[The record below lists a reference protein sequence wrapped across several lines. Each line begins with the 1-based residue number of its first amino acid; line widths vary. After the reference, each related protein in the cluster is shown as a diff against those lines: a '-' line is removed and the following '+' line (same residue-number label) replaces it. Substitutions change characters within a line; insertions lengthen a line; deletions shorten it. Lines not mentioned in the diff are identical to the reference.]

1 MEDYKKFVGISA
13 FPDFTIKS
21 KEMTLEKS
29 TTQGFDA
36 PAAVFY
42 DVPTGKHSLEIW
54 SKLYLPQMNAQYL
67 VFHEFTHIWDAEV
80 YSLKDKVKHMSNKGY
95 TEFHAAQVD
104 FMRILGAR
112 NIYEP
117 FSFDMG
123 QRIETYSGTKKAKD
137 FVEMPLNLATELITR
152 SDFPANIET
161 LATTL
166 ATIFNYYGR
175 RSICKMYAD
184 NYAADSDTS
193 TIAYFLGA
201 DTIKALDAYMLGW
214 FDKNKVSLIDKLY
227 KKMVLTFVSKYN
239 LS

>member
-1 MEDYKKFVGISA
+1 
-13 FPDFTIKS
+13 
-21 KEMTLEKS
+21 MTLEKS

-54 SKLYLPQMNAQYL
+54 SKLNLPQMNAQYL

-123 QRIETYSGTKKAKD
+123 QRIETFGGTKKAKD

-161 LATTL
+161 LATTM
-166 ATIFNYYGR
+166 ATIFKYYCIFLR
-175 RSICKMYAD
+175 RRYNKSIRCVYAG
-184 NYAADSDTS
+184 
-193 TIAYFLGA
+193 L
-201 DTIKALDAYMLGW
+201 
-214 FDKNKVSLIDKLY
+214 V
-227 KKMVLTFVSKYN
+227 
-239 LS
+239 

>member
-112 NIYEP
+112 NI
-117 FSFDMG
+117 
-123 QRIETYSGTKKAKD
+123 
-137 FVEMPLNLATELITR
+137 
-152 SDFPANIET
+152 
-161 LATTL
+161 
-166 ATIFNYYGR
+166 
-175 RSICKMYAD
+175 
-184 NYAADSDTS
+184 
-193 TIAYFLGA
+193 
-201 DTIKALDAYMLGW
+201 
-214 FDKNKVSLIDKLY
+214 
-227 KKMVLTFVSKYN
+227 
-239 LS
+239 

>member
-1 MEDYKKFVGISA
+1 
-13 FPDFTIKS
+13 
-21 KEMTLEKS
+21 MTLEKS

-104 FMRILGAR
+104 FMRMLGAR

-117 FSFDMG
+117 FSFDMD
-123 QRIETYSGTKKAKD
+123 QRIETFGRTKTAKD
-137 FVEMPLNLATELITR
+137 FVEMPLNLTTELITR

-161 LATTL
+161 LATTM

-175 RSICKMYAD
+175 RSICKMYAY
-184 NYAADSDTS
+184 NYADDSDTN

-214 FDKNKVSLIDKLY
+214 FNKNKVCLIDELY

>member
-54 SKLYLPQMNAQYL
+54 SKLYLSQMNAQYL

-123 QRIETYSGTKKAKD
+123 QRIETFGGTKKAKD

-161 LATTL
+161 LATTM

-184 NYAADSDTS
+184 NYADDSDTS
-193 TIAYFLGA
+193 TIASFLGA

-214 FDKNKVSLIDKLY
+214 FDKNKVSLIDELY

>member
-137 FVEMPLNLATELITR
+137 FVEKTGI
-152 SDFPANIET
+152 DT
-161 LATTL
+161 LAVAIGTAHGIYPSDMKPELRLDILQILKDTL
-166 ATIFNYYGR
+166 DIPLVLHGGSSN
-175 RSICKMYAD
+175 KD
-184 NYAADSDTS
+184 EE
-193 TIAYFLGA
+193 IAKAVKNRYF
-201 DTIKALDAYMLGW
+201 
-214 FDKNKVSLIDKLY
+214 
-227 KKMVLTFVSKYN
+227 
-239 LS
+239 